1 VSVQQVAERSP
12 MGGLRPVQ
20 AGDGRRRRV
29 EDPVLVSQVPE
40 PRRVRC
46 RRLRVGGQSAR
57 ERGGGGGMRR
67 RRLRLRRLLMVV
79 AGRDDVVP

>member
-1 VSVQQVAERSP
+1 

-57 ERGGGGGMRR
+57 ERGGGGGGMRR